1 MIKVFIGVVVLYV
14 GAMGYLYFTQEKQ
27 IFAAHL
33 IEEKPAPEG
42 ENLEPLVLHVNKKV
56 VLEGILRK
64 DEESNAALLLYFG
77 GNADDATRFVLHV
90 KALQGYDVIAF
101 NYRGYGKSSGEPSEE
116 AFFSD
121 ALKIYDTYARGR
133 KVVIMGRSLGSGVA
147 SFLASKRVADGLV
160 LLTPYDSIVSMAQ
173 KKYPIFPIEFL
184 LKHTFES
191 VRYVPFVNAP
201 IAVMEVQND
210 TTIPRYHLE
219 KLLEAMPQTPLHV
232 SFSNTTHGDVLT
244 HPSFSEEL
252 QKLLGNFNE

>member
-1 MIKVFIGVVVLYV
+1 MIKVLMGVVVLYV

-33 IEEKPAPEG
+33 IEEKPAPQG
-42 ENLEPLVLHVNKKV
+42 ENLEPLALHVNENV

-64 DEESNAALLLYFG
+64 DEQSNAGLLLYFG

-101 NYRGYGKSSGEPSEE
+101 NYRGYGKSGGKPSEE

-147 SFLASKRVADGLV
+147 SFLASKRVNDGLV
-160 LLTPYDSIVSMAQ
+160 LLTPYDSIVSVAQ
-173 KKYPIFPIEFL
+173 KKYPMFPIRFL

-191 VRYVPFVNAP
+191 VRYVAFVSAP
-201 IAVMEVQND
+201 IAIMEVQND
-210 TTIPRYHLE
+210 ATIPRYHLE
-219 KLLEAMPQTPLHV
+219 KLIEAIPQTPLHV

-244 HPSFSEEL
+244 HPSFCEEL
-252 QKLLGNFNE
+252 QKILGNFNE